1 MPCVDVGYSGQRI
14 VPAVHDK
21 LVPIEY
27 FDEQI
32 FHDDLPFFAKVLAN
46 FDNQIVA
53 SIRAQS
59 ESRFVI
65 KRFAPIAT
73 KQQKRHQAVA
83 TPLPHPGHRCVYR
96 TSILRFADNYKDQRH
111 LFVGEV
117 VKNLSKGFAVHC
129 EGPGCRERCRIGIR
143 HISPTKVW
151 RYSFNP

>member
-46 FDNQIVA
+46 FDRRTVT
-53 SIRAQS
+53 SIRAKS
-59 ESRFVI
+59 ESRFV
-65 KRFAPIAT
+65 KNRFAPIAT
-73 KQQKRHQAVA
+73 KQQERHRAVA
-83 TPLPHPGHRCVYR
+83 IPLPNLGQRCVCR
-96 TSILRFADNYKDQRH
+96 KSILRFAVYHKDQRH
-111 LFVGEV
+111 LLLSEV
-117 VKNLSKGFAVHC
+117 VKDLSKGFAVHC